1 MLQHLLSSPLAVI
14 GDWPLVDTYSML
26 CWLVIGALECQLV
39 LYILVSEMGQ
49 DSVLCRLEL
58 DVLTGIATTREDA
71 RSVGPM

>member
-1 MLQHLLSSPLAVI
+1 
-14 GDWPLVDTYSML
+14 ML

-39 LYILVSEMGQ
+39 LHILISEMGQ

-58 DVLTGIATTREDA
+58 DVSTGIATTREDA